1 MNVVDRLLKADVKKA
16 EELETGSFSSKRLA
30 KILGEKEA
38 VPVEIK
44 EVPSRRLND
53 IVSYIGKFGKAIRN
67 AGGFMKLL
75 KSPSAIV
82 VASLLAIVVAGV
94 LVYKNWDKIK
104 KAGGKMWSY
113 IKKVF
118 KDMGLSGKDVKE
130 QLEPIGE
137 KFQSIAK
144 HAKKLWK
151 ISKPYLKKYGDMVKL
166 VFGTYF
172 GVAIGQAVGIIKA
185 FFKSITGFVKGI
197 MSIFDCSKF
206 Q

>member
-1 MNVVDRLLKADVKKA
+1 MTPYVKNATEWLQKLAEKFNSLSDKQKDMIIKIALAAAAMGPFLLIFGKATTHIGKTVTNV
-16 EELETGSFSSKRLA
+16 
-30 KILGEKEA
+30 
-38 VPVEIK
+38 
-44 EVPSRRLND
+44 
-53 IVSYIGKFGKAIRN
+53 GKFGKAIRN

-151 ISKPYLKKYGDMVKL
+151 IL
-166 VFGTYF
+166 
-172 GVAIGQAVGIIKA
+172 II
-185 FFKSITGFVKGI
+185 S
-197 MSIFDCSKF
+197 
-206 Q
+206 